1 MMKKRFL
8 SILLS
13 LVIVVTMSFGMTSYV
28 FAADMVTPIM
38 VKAQVDGKNVEL
50 RAYSASYEGNNFI
63 CIRDLAFALNGSE
76 KQFNLTYDKNKN
88 AVCIV
93 KGQPYVA
100 VGDEN
105 QTGDRSVA
113 WASSSV
119 PTLYVNDKKV
129 QYTTYSIAGNTYFK
143 FVDLMQIFNINA
155 TYNDS
160 NNTIK
165 VDTKKDY
172 EVDFEKTAASGYFDF
187 LHGAILG
194 NATTGEIL
202 YSANSESKVGIAS
215 TTKIMTYL
223 LVREAIDKKEISW
236 DDDVTI
242 SKAAEAVAS
251 SEDGVIPM
259 KAGQKVKL
267 KDLMN
272 TMLVVSSN
280 ESATALAEHLS
291 GSEAAFTKL
300 MNKKAKELNLDS
312 AEFYNPHGLP
322 LYTSNLFSAKL
333 QNRMDAKDLFE
344 LSRYIINKY
353 PDILDITSKTEI
365 SVASLNFKDTN
376 TNRLLFN
383 MDGVDGLKTG
393 TTNRA
398 GCCIITT
405 MPVQHGDKTERV
417 VAIVLGAEDSA
428 ERAEKPA
435 VLLQY
440 AKQYYSH
447 K

>member
-1 MMKKRFL
+1 MKKRVL
-8 SILLS
+8 SIMLS
-13 LVIVVTMSFGMTSYV
+13 LVIVVTMSFGMTSAA
-28 FAADMVTPIM
+28 FAADMMTPTMI
-38 VKAQVDGKNVEL
+38 KSQVDGKSVNL

-63 CIRDLAFALNGSE
+63 CIRDFANAINGSE
-76 KQFNLTYDKNKN
+76 KQFNITYDKNKN
-88 AVCIV
+88 AVIIL
-93 KGQPYVA
+93 KGQAYTA
-100 VGDEN
+100 VGGEN
-105 QTGDRSVA
+105 QPGDRSVE
-113 WASSSV
+113 WSSSSV
-119 PTLYVNDKKV
+119 PKLYVNDKKV
-129 QYTTYSIAGNTYFK
+129 QYTSYSIGGNTYFK
-143 FVDLMQIFNINA
+143 FVDLMQILNINA
-155 TYNDS
+155 TFNDS

-165 VDTKKDY
+165 VDTKKDFD
-172 EVDFEKTAASGYFDF
+172 VDFEKTAASGYFDF
-187 LHGAILG
+187 LHGTVLG
-194 NATTGEIL
+194 NAATGEII
-202 YSANSESKVGIAS
+202 YSNNAENKVAIAS

-223 LVREAIDKKEISW
+223 LLREGIDKKQISW
-236 DDDVTI
+236 DDDVVI
-242 SKAAEAVAS
+242 SKTAEAVSS

-267 KDLMN
+267 SDLMN

-300 MNKKAKELNLDS
+300 MNKKAKELKLDS

-353 PDILDITSKTEI
+353 PDILEITSKTEI
-365 SVASLNFKDTN
+365 TVDSLNFNDVN

-383 MDGVDGLKTG
+383 LNGVDGLKTG

-405 MPVQHGDKTERV
+405 MPIQKGDKTERV
-417 VAIVLGAEDSA
+417 IAIVLGAEDSA

-435 VLLQY
+435 ILLQY
-440 AKQYYSH
+440 AKQYYSN

>member
-1 MMKKRFL
+1 MRKRFL

-38 VKAQVDGKNVEL
+38 VKTQVDGKSVDL
-50 RAYSASYEGNNFI
+50 RGYSASYEGNNFI
-63 CIRDLAFALNGSE
+63 CIRDFAVALNGSE

-88 AVCIV
+88 AIRVL
-93 KGQPYVA
+93 KGKSYVA
-100 VGDEN
+100 VGDES
-105 QTGDRSVA
+105 QSGDRSVA

-129 QYTTYSIAGNTYFK
+129 QYTAYSIEGNTYFK

-172 EVDFEKTAASGYFDF
+172 EVDFGKTAASGYFDF
-187 LHGAILG
+187 LHGTILG
-194 NATTGEIL
+194 NSATGEVI
-202 YSANSESKVGIAS
+202 YSNNAENKVAIAS

-223 LVREAIDKKEISW
+223 LLREGIDKKQISW
-236 DDDVTI
+236 NDDVVI
-242 SKAAEAVAS
+242 SKNAEEVSS

-267 KDLMN
+267 SDLMN
-272 TMLVVSSN
+272 TMLIVSSN

-300 MNKKAKELNLDS
+300 MNKKAKELNLNS

-322 LYTSNLFSAKL
+322 LYTTGLFSAKL
-333 QNRMDAKDLFE
+333 QNRMNAKDLFE
-344 LSRYIINKY
+344 LSRYVINKY
-353 PDILDITSKTEI
+353 PDILDITNKTEV
-365 SVASLNFKDTN
+365 SVDSLKFNDVN

-383 MDGVDGLKTG
+383 LNGVDGLKTG

-405 MPVQHGDKTERV
+405 MPIQNGSKTERV
-417 VAIVLGAEDSA
+417 IAIVLGAEDSA

-435 VLLQY
+435 ILLQY
-440 AKQYYSH
+440 AKQYYSN